1 MRYSILLQQ
10 KTQRGDCKRYS
21 LSIENTEKEKPYI
34 TLEGNQKG
42 KQLFL
47 KTTVILKFVFQLILT
62 TALYLIVNELEKTW
76 KYFFWKHPTPKI
88 KYETLCN
95 DYEVGGSTNVDIPDK
110 VWLANDLR

>member
-1 MRYSILLQQ
+1 MRYSILSQQ

-21 LSIENTEKEKPYI
+21 LSIEDTGNEKPF
-34 TLEGNQKG
+34 TRRELEGKTAI
-42 KQLFL
+42 F
-47 KTTVILKFVFQLILT
+47 KTTVTLKFVFQLILT

-76 KYFFWKHPTPKI
+76 KYFFWKHSTPKI